1 MESWTW
7 REFQL
12 KRLGYFRKEKDE
24 WKKARMTSYYSLVA
38 TGAIDTR
45 KMSIEKFMP
54 LDSAQQS
61 KGRISDAMKEA
72 YAKAQNNYLKE
83 VNGSRT

>member
-1 MESWTW
+1 MSW

-12 KRLGYFRKEKDE
+12 RRSGYFRKEKEE

-54 LDSAQQS
+54 LDSAPQS
-61 KGRISDAMKEA
+61 KGRISDAMKNA
-72 YAKAQNNYLKE
+72 FQIAQDNYLKE
-83 VNGSRT
+83 VNGS

>member
-1 MESWTW
+1 MTW

-12 KRLGYFRKEKDE
+12 RRLGYIRGNIEE

-61 KGRISDAMKEA
+61 KGRITDAMKNA
-72 YAKAQNNYLKE
+72 FQIAQDNYLKE